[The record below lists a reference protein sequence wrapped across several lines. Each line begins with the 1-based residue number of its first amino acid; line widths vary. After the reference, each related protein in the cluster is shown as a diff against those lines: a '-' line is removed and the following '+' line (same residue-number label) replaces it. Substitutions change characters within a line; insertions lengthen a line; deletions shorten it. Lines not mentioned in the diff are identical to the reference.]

1 MRGAGARCRAERRA
15 PGCPA
20 AGLGRG
26 DTAVCRGWQEKGCH
40 PRGWPSPAGA
50 PHRAAVGRER
60 MRPDPAISP
69 CLQPAGSVHLSA
81 VGISGTCRAL
91 PVPPHQ
97 RLPPPACSPRLSP
110 TTRGAFQPH
119 RSQSPEIQPLS
130 PVRSQ
135 APHSSPSPRCAP
147 STTAAALGQV
157 AAVIQAL
164 AARGGSATRMARA

>member
-1 MRGAGARCRAERRA
+1 MRVQDAE
-15 PGCPA
+15 
-20 AGLGRG
+20 L
-26 DTAVCRGWQEKGCH
+26 
-40 PRGWPSPAGA
+40 SGA
-50 PHRAAVGRER
+50 PPGEGGHGGVQGMAGEGLSPPWLAIPCGGSHRAAVGRER

-135 APHSSPSPRCAP
+135 APHSSPSPHCAP